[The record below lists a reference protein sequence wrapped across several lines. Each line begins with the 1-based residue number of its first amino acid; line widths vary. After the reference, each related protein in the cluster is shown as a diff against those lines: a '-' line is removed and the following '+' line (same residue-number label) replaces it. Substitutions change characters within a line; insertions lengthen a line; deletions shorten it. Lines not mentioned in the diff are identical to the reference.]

1 MNRSWTAL
9 FLAFLLLVIA
19 PPRSDAQSWGSGL
32 GELTRAELTDLLAR
46 LDQQASSSSVSGN
59 LRTEA
64 REEAERVRTRLTAGD
79 FRVGDQIQL
88 MVEGEDALTNT
99 FVVRPG
105 EVLALPGVDEVS
117 LAGVLRSELQEH
129 LTTHLAKYL
138 RRPVVTATSLMRLT
152 ISGAVTNPGFLAV
165 DADRPLSDAI
175 MTAGGPLVGADI
187 NAIYIERGGERIWKG
202 AYLQQAIADGRTLDQ
217 LSLQAG
223 DQIFVPMRRAP
234 ISSTLVSVGLG
245 VLSATALIVTIL
257 SR

>member
-19 PPRSDAQSWGSGL
+19 PSRSDAQSWGSGL

-46 LDQQASSSSVSGN
+46 LDQQAGSSSVSGN
-59 LRTEA
+59 LRTE
-64 REEAERVRTRLTAGD
+64 ER
-79 FRVGDQIQL
+79 
-88 MVEGEDALTNT
+88 EDALTNT

-165 DADRPLSDAI
+165 DADRPLSD
-175 MTAGGPLVGADI
+175 
-187 NAIYIERGGERIWKG
+187 
-202 AYLQQAIADGRTLDQ
+202 
-217 LSLQAG
+217 
-223 DQIFVPMRRAP
+223 
-234 ISSTLVSVGLG
+234 
-245 VLSATALIVTIL
+245 
-257 SR
+257 